1 MSELLLDE
9 KIIRLSAALHE
20 LEIPHAFGGALA
32 LAYYAVPRGTQD
44 IDLNLFV
51 SVTGAKQVLGELK
64 QLGVDAASARQ
75 QKQLSEQGQVR
86 LRWGHTPL
94 DLFFAY
100 DPLHQSCYERRR
112 RVPFGEGV
120 QLEILSAEDLVV
132 FKVLFD
138 RPKDWTDLDEVLY
151 AQGPAFDAAY
161 ALDWLRRILEAEDS
175 RLLRF
180 VAALEKEPSGP

>member
-1 MSELLLDE
+1 MLARRYGLLGRD
-9 KIIRLSAALHE
+9 
-20 LEIPHAFGGALA
+20 GGGQ
-32 LAYYAVPRGTQD
+32 PGRGGR
-44 IDLNLFV
+44 V
-51 SVTGAKQVLGELK
+51 GRG
-64 QLGVDAASARQ
+64 GR
-75 QKQLSEQGQVR
+75 QVR
-86 LRWGHTPL
+86 HGR
-94 DLFFAY
+94 
-100 DPLHQSCYERRR
+100 
-112 RVPFGEGV
+112 GEGV